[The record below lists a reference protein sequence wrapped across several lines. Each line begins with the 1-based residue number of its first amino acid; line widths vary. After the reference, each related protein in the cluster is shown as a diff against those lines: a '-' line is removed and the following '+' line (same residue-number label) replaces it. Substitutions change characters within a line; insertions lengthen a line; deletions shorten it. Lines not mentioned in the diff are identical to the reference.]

1 MLERSF
7 SSGEA
12 FPGLDDERLAFARA
26 RLGFYGKLSA
36 AERAKLE
43 RAIEVARFPKGA
55 TLKASDSECLGVLL
69 VREGELRAFIRSED
83 GREVTLYRLGP
94 GELCILSA
102 SCVLNSLSFDV
113 SIDAV
118 RDSEVLKIGIPAF
131 EEILKDNVW
140 VENFAYKN
148 AAERFSDIMWAV
160 EQLVFMRFDKRL
172 AIFLLDESARDPG
185 GEIRST
191 HEEIA
196 KFAGSAREV
205 VSRML
210 KSFESQGLVELG
222 RGTVRVVGREG
233 LKRLL

>member
-1 MLERSF
+1 MTERLFTGGKAS
-7 SSGEA
+7 
-12 FPGLDDERLAFARA
+12 PLLDGERLAFARE
-26 RLGFYGKLSA
+26 RLGFYGKLSS
-36 AERAKLE
+36 AEREKLE
-43 RAIEVARFPKGA
+43 RSIDVARFPKGA
-55 TLKASDSECLGVLL
+55 TLKTSDSECFGVLL
-69 VREGELRAFIRSED
+69 IREGELRAFIKSED

-118 RDSEVLKIGIPAF
+118 RDSEVLRIGIPAF
-131 EEILKDNVW
+131 EELMNGNVW

-172 AIFLLDESARDPG
+172 AIFLLDESSKSPS
-185 GEIRST
+185 GEIRAT

-196 KFAGSAREV
+196 KFTGSAREV

-210 KSFESQGLVELG
+210 KSFETRGLVELG
-222 RGTVRVVGREG
+222 RGTVRVAKREG
-233 LKRLL
+233 LKEFL